1 MILIA
6 QELQKRLE
14 NGQTVGACDYQQKQH
29 SYFRQHGVIDCVC
42 VVDMMDGVAHAG
54 DQQTIHE
61 LYAIEMSP
69 ITPTDTII

>member
-6 QELQKRLE
+6 QELQKWLE

-42 VVDMMDGVAHAG
+42 VVDMMDGIALHM
-54 DQQTIHE
+54 QEPSRPYMNCMQ
-61 LYAIEMSP
+61 
-69 ITPTDTII
+69 